1 MQNLTYISP
10 IKLLFLFLLLLI
22 IMLVMIVFNNNNNN
36 NNNSV
41 FHILYEEY
49 RQCFI
54 INASVGQLAFLL
66 VMICKYGLM

>member
-1 MQNLTYISP
+1 
-10 IKLLFLFLLLLI
+10 
-22 IMLVMIVFNNNNNN
+22 MLVMIVFNNNN

-54 INASVGQLAFLL
+54 INASVGQLALLL
-66 VMICKYGLM
+66 VMLCKYGLM

>member
-1 MQNLTYISP
+1 
-10 IKLLFLFLLLLI
+10 
-22 IMLVMIVFNNNNNN
+22 MLVMIVFNNNNNN

-54 INASVGQLAFLL
+54 INASVGQLALLL
-66 VMICKYGLM
+66 VMLCKYGLM

>member
-1 MQNLTYISP
+1 
-10 IKLLFLFLLLLI
+10 
-22 IMLVMIVFNNNNNN
+22 MIVFNNNN

-54 INASVGQLAFLL
+54 INASVGQLALLL
-66 VMICKYGLM
+66 VMTCTDVNDQLCCVCLLHTSCKVAVRLSLRYFLVL

>member
-1 MQNLTYISP
+1 M
-10 IKLLFLFLLLLI
+10 
-22 IMLVMIVFNNNNNN
+22 MVFNNNN

-54 INASVGQLAFLL
+54 INASVGQLVPLL
-66 VMICKYGLM
+66 VITCKYRLM

>member
-36 NNNSV
+36 NSV

-54 INASVGQLAFLL
+54 INASVGQLALLL

>member
-36 NNNSV
+36 NSV

-54 INASVGQLAFLL
+54 INASEGQLALLL
-66 VMICKYGLM
+66 VMTCKYGLM